1 MVCVKWQAQC
11 LAYSD
16 WSVTVSSCW
25 WWSLHRLKIL
35 AHTRQKTQVYPTI
48 LSIDIYGAHRL
59 CSEKAVATHSSA
71 LAWRIPGTEEPGGLL
86 SVASHRVRHDWCD
99 LAASD
104 CVLRSLG
111 SGTSLPIPFG
121 LVSIRLFHQSIIV
134 PEKSWFIS
142 LVIDLKMLLRKT
154 FQYKSLRRK
163 EYQRISPHLPTY
175 VP

>member
-111 SGTSLPIPFG
+111 SGTSLAHTFWLG
-121 LVSIRLFHQSIIV
+121 VHKV
-134 PEKSWFIS
+134 IS
-142 LVIDLKMLLRKT
+142 SEYHSSRKVLIYFT
-154 FQYKSLRRK
+154 GDRFKNAVK
-163 EYQRISPHLPTY
+163 ENFS
-175 VP
+175 V